1 MDQIEDIFKSVV
13 AEVSKSVI
21 ITKTSPG
28 GSTDEA
34 KGVDINYI
42 FGSAQYIKD
51 MLDVR
56 SKGVGSNMPLKFPLI
71 ALQTPNVQTV
81 DSGDYQYR
89 TKINLIIACSSKKE
103 WSNEKRMETSFK
115 RILLPIYEKL
125 IEVLLRDRRFE
136 WNYGGLEYVP
146 HTMSKNFDYGR
157 YGAMTPSGQEV
168 SEPIDAID
176 VRSLEIKVNNQNC
189 VRVYVKNQNL

>member
-1 MDQIEDIFKSVV
+1 MDQIEKIFESIVREVGKSVT
-13 AEVSKSVI
+13 
-21 ITKTSPG
+21 ITTTSAG
-28 GSTDEA
+28 GSTEA
-34 KGVDINYI
+34 HQGVDINYI
-42 FGSAQYIKD
+42 YGSSQYVKD

-56 SKGVGSNMPLKFPLI
+56 SRGVGSNMPLKFPLI

-81 DSGDYQYR
+81 DSPDYQYR
-89 TKINLIIACSSKKE
+89 TKINLIIACSSRKD
-103 WSNEKRMETSFK
+103 WSNEKRMETSFE
-115 RILLPIYEKL
+115 RVLLPIYERL
-125 IEVLLRDRRFE
+125 IEVLLHDRRFD
-136 WNYGGLEYVP
+136 WGYGKLSYVP

-189 VRVYVKNQNL
+189 IRDYVNKN

>member
-1 MDQIEDIFKSVV
+1 MDQIEDIFASVV
-13 AEVSKSVI
+13 DAVSRSVSIIKTKSDG
-21 ITKTSPG
+21 TT
-28 GSTDEA
+28 EA
-34 KGVDINYI
+34 VAGVGINYI

-51 MLDVR
+51 MLDVH
-56 SKGVGSNMPLKFPLI
+56 SKGTGSNMPLKFPLI

-125 IEVLLRDRRFE
+125 IEVLLHDRRFE

-157 YGAMTPSGQEV
+157 YGAITPSGQEV

-189 VRVYVKNQNL
+189 IREYVKN

>member
-1 MDQIEDIFKSVV
+1 MDQIEKIFKSVV
-13 AEVSKSVI
+13 EAVGQSVTI
-21 ITKTSPG
+21 IKTKGDGT
-28 GSTDEA
+28 TETQV
-34 KGVDINYI
+34 GVQINYLY
-42 FGSAQYIKD
+42 GSAQYIKD

-71 ALQTPNVQTV
+71 ALQTPNVQTI

-89 TKINLIIACSSKKE
+89 TKINLIIANSSRKD
-103 WSNEKRMETSFK
+103 WSNEKRMETSFE
-115 RILLPIYEKL
+115 RVLLPIYEKL
-125 IEVLLRDRRFE
+125 IDVLLRDPRFD
-136 WNYGGLEYVP
+136 WGYGSTVYVP

-157 YGAMTPSGQEV
+157 YGAVTPSGQEV

-189 VRVYVKNQNL
+189 IREYVKN

>member
-13 AEVSKSVI
+13 DAVGESVT
-21 ITKTSPG
+21 ITKTKADG
-28 GSTDEA
+28 TTEEVT
-34 KGVDINYI
+34 GVGINYL

-56 SKGVGSNMPLKFPLI
+56 SKASASMPVKFPLI
-71 ALQTPNVQTV
+71 ALQTPNVVTV
-81 DSGDYQYR
+81 DSGDYEYK
-89 TKINLIIACSSKKE
+89 TKLNLIIACSSKKD

-115 RILLPIYEKL
+115 RVLLPIYEKM
-125 IEVLLRDRRFE
+125 IEVLLGDPRFD
-136 WNYGGLEYVP
+136 WGYGAAEYVP

-157 YGAMTPSGQEV
+157 YGALTPNGEEV

-176 VRSLEIKVNNQNC
+176 IRSLEIIVNNQTC
-189 VRVYVKNQNL
+189 R

>member
-1 MDQIEDIFKSVV
+1 MDQIEAIFKSVV
-13 AEVSKSVI
+13 EEVGRSVV

-28 GSTDEA
+28 GNTERVE
-34 KGVDINYI
+34 GVDINYI
-42 FGSAQYIKD
+42 FGSAQYVKD

-56 SKGVGSNMPLKFPLI
+56 SKGLGSNMPLKFPLI
-71 ALQTPNVQTV
+71 ALQTPNVQIV

-89 TKINLIIACSSKKE
+89 TKINLIIACSSRKD
-103 WSNEKRMETSFK
+103 WSNEQRMETSFE

-125 IEVLLRDRRFE
+125 IEVLLHDNRFD
-136 WNYGGLEYVP
+136 WGYGGLEYIP

-157 YGAMTPSGQEV
+157 YGAITPSGQEV

-189 VRVYVKNQNL
+189 IREYVKN

>member
-1 MDQIEDIFKSVV
+1 MDQIEDIFASVV
-13 AEVSKSVI
+13 EAVGRAVSI
-21 ITKTSPG
+21 IKTKADGT
-28 GSTDEA
+28 TAADA
-34 KGVDINYI
+34 NVDINYI
-42 FGSAQYIKD
+42 YGSAQYIKD

-125 IEVLLRDRRFE
+125 IDVLLHDRRFD
-136 WNYGGLEYVP
+136 WGYGGLEYVP

-189 VRVYVKNQNL
+189 VREYVKN

>member
-13 AEVSKSVI
+13 EAVGETVCI
-21 ITKTSPG
+21 IRTKND
-28 GSTDEA
+28 GSTESVV
-34 KGVDINYI
+34 GVPINYI

-56 SKGVGSNMPLKFPLI
+56 SKGVGSNLPLKFPLI

-115 RILLPIYEKL
+115 RILLPIYERL
-125 IEVLLRDRRFE
+125 VEVLKHDRRFE

-157 YGAMTPSGQEV
+157 YGAVSPSGQEV

-189 VRVYVKNQNL
+189 VREYVKT

>member
-1 MDQIEDIFKSVV
+1 MDQIEDIFASVV
-13 AEVSKSVI
+13 AEVGKSVI
-21 ITKTSPG
+21 ITKTSAG
-28 GSTDEA
+28 GTTKEVD
-34 KGVDINYI
+34 GVGINYI

-51 MLDVR
+51 VLDVR

-125 IEVLLRDRRFE
+125 VDVLLHDSRFE
-136 WNYGGLEYVP
+136 WNYGELEYVP

-189 VRVYVKNQNL
+189 IREYVKT

>member
-1 MDQIEDIFKSVV
+1 MDQIEKIFESVV
-13 AEVSKSVI
+13 QAVGEAVSI
-21 ITKTSPG
+21 IKTNRD
-28 GSTDEA
+28 GSTEA
-34 KGVDINYI
+34 VVGVPINYI

-71 ALQTPNVQTV
+71 ALQTPNVQVV
-81 DSGDYQYR
+81 DSPDYQYR
-89 TKINLIIACSSKKE
+89 TKINLVIACSSKKD
-103 WSNEKRMETSFK
+103 WSNEKRMETSFE

-125 IEVLLRDRRFE
+125 IDVLMHDRRFD
-136 WNYGGLEYVP
+136 WGYGNLEYVP

-189 VRVYVKNQNL
+189 IREYVKN

>member
-1 MDQIEDIFKSVV
+1 MDQIEAIFKSVV
-13 AEVSKSVI
+13 EEVGRSVV

-28 GSTDEA
+28 GNTERVE
-34 KGVDINYI
+34 GVDINYI
-42 FGSAQYIKD
+42 FGSAQYVKD

-56 SKGVGSNMPLKFPLI
+56 SKGLGSNMPLKFPLI
-71 ALQTPNVQTV
+71 ALQTPNVQIV

-89 TKINLIIACSSKKE
+89 TKINLIIACSSRKD
-103 WSNEKRMETSFK
+103 WSNEQRMETSFE

-125 IEVLLRDRRFE
+125 IEVLLHDNRFD
-136 WNYGGLEYVP
+136 WGYGGLEYIP
-146 HTMSKNFDYGR
+146 HTMSKNFDFGR
-157 YGAMTPSGQEV
+157 YGAFTPSGQEV

-189 VRVYVKNQNL
+189 IREYVKN

>member
-1 MDQIEDIFKSVV
+1 MDQIEDIFASVV
-13 AEVSKSVI
+13 EAVGRSVSIIKTKSDG
-21 ITKTSPG
+21 TT
-28 GSTDEA
+28 EA
-34 KGVDINYI
+34 VAGVGINYI

-115 RILLPIYEKL
+115 RVLLPIYEKL
-125 IEVLLRDRRFE
+125 MEVLLHDRRFS

-176 VRSLEIKVNNQNC
+176 VRSLEIKVNLNNC
-189 VRVYVKNQNL
+189 VREYVKN

>member
-1 MDQIEDIFKSVV
+1 MDQIEDILASVV
-13 AEVSKSVI
+13 QAVSDAVTI
-21 ITKTSPG
+21 IKTRKD
-28 GSTDEA
+28 GSTEA
-34 KGVDINYI
+34 VVGVHISYI

-81 DSGDYQYR
+81 DSADYQYR

-115 RILLPIYEKL
+115 RVLLPIYEKL
-125 IEVLLRDRRFE
+125 IEVLQHDRRFD

-157 YGAMTPSGQEV
+157 YGAVTPSGQEV

-189 VRVYVKNQNL
+189 IREYVKN

>member
-1 MDQIEDIFKSVV
+1 MDQIEDIFASVV
-13 AEVSKSVI
+13 EAVGRSVSIIKTKSDG
-21 ITKTSPG
+21 TT
-28 GSTDEA
+28 EA
-34 KGVDINYI
+34 VAGVPISYL

-56 SKGVGSNMPLKFPLI
+56 SKGKGSNMQLKFPLI

-81 DSGDYQYR
+81 DSGNYQYR

-115 RILLPIYEKL
+115 RVLLPIYEKL
-125 IEVLLRDRRFE
+125 IEVLLHDRRFD
-136 WNYGGLEYVP
+136 WNYGDLEYVP

-189 VRVYVKNQNL
+189 IREYVKN

>member
-1 MDQIEDIFKSVV
+1 MDQIEKIFESVV
-13 AEVSKSVI
+13 KAVGDAVSI
-21 ITKTSPG
+21 INTRKD
-28 GSTDEA
+28 GSTEA
-34 KGVDINYI
+34 VVGVGINYI
-42 FGSAQYIKD
+42 YGSAQYIKD

-71 ALQTPNVQTV
+71 ALQTPNVQIV

-89 TKINLIIACSSKKE
+89 TKINLIIACSSKKD
-103 WSNEKRMETSFK
+103 WSNEKRMETSFE

-125 IEVLLRDRRFE
+125 IDVLLHDRRFD
-136 WNYGGLEYVP
+136 WGYGELEYVP

-176 VRSLEIKVNNQNC
+176 VRSLVIKVNNQNC
-189 VRVYVKNQNL
+189 IRKYGKN

>member
-1 MDQIEDIFKSVV
+1 MDQIEDILASVV
-13 AEVSKSVI
+13 EAVSDAVTI
-21 ITKTSPG
+21 IRTKPDGT
-28 GSTDEA
+28 TEA
-34 KGVDINYI
+34 VVGVHINYL

-51 MLDVR
+51 VLNVR
-56 SKGVGSNMPLKFPLI
+56 SKGNGSNMPLKFPLI

-176 VRSLEIKVNNQNC
+176 VRSLEIKVNLNNC
-189 VRVYVKNQNL
+189 VREYVKTKNL

>member
-1 MDQIEDIFKSVV
+1 MDQIEDIFASVV
-13 AEVSKSVI
+13 KAVSDTVSI
-21 ITKTSPG
+21 IKTRNDG
-28 GSTDEA
+28 TTEA
-34 KGVDINYI
+34 VVGVPINYI

-51 MLDVR
+51 MLDIR
-56 SKGVGSNMPLKFPLI
+56 GKGVGSNMPLKFPLI

-125 IEVLLRDRRFE
+125 IEVLLKDRRFE

-157 YGAMTPSGQEV
+157 YGAVTPSGQEV

-189 VRVYVKNQNL
+189 VREYVKT